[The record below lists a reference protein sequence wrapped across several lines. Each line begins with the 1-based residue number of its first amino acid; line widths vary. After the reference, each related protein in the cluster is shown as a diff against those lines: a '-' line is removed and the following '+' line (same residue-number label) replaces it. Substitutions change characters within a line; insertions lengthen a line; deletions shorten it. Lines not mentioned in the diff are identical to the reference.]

1 MASSP
6 AEPPRRVGLV
16 GYGLAGRVF
25 HAPLV
30 RHTPGLALTA
40 VVTADAGRAAA
51 ARHDVADVL
60 VTPDVDRLLD
70 GPDQVDLLVIAAAN
84 VAHVPLALAAV
95 AARVAV
101 VVDKPLAPTAN
112 EAERVVAA
120 AAEAGVP
127 LTVFQNRRWDGDFLT
142 VQALVGEGRLGVV
155 HRLESRFERWAP
167 ALRASSWREDPDPQ
181 QGAGLLLDLGAHLV
195 DQARVLLGP
204 VVTVSAEL
212 QRWRPGSRVDDDV
225 LVSCGHAGGA
235 RSHLWAS
242 ALSALPAPRFRV
254 LGDRA
259 GFTCHGLDPQEA
271 QLKAGG
277 HPGMPGWGL
286 PPDGVQGTLGAGDDA
301 GPVPLEPGDYGAF
314 YHGVA
319 DALAGRGPM
328 PVDPADAVATLRVL
342 QAARQAAESGRVVAL
357 DPGTG

>member
-1 MASSP
+1 MAP
-6 AEPPRRVGLV
+6 APEDPPRRVGLV

-30 RHTPGLALTA
+30 RHTAGLALTA
-40 VVTADAGRAAA
+40 VVTADAERSAA
-51 ARHDVADVL
+51 ARGDVPGAL
-60 VTPDVDRLLD
+60 VTADADRLLD
-70 GPDQVDLLVIAAAN
+70 GPDRVDVLVVAAAN
-84 VAHVPLALAAV
+84 AAHLSLALAAV
-95 AARVAV
+95 AAGVAV
-101 VVDKPLAPTAN
+101 VVDKPLAPTAGA
-112 EAERVVAA
+112 AEQLVAA
-120 AAEAGVP
+120 AADAGVP

-142 VQALVGEGRLGVV
+142 VRALVGSGRLGAV

-167 ALRASSWREDPDPQ
+167 ALRTSSWREDPEPA

-204 VVTVSAEL
+204 VVAVTAEID
-212 QRWRPGSRVDDDV
+212 RRRPGSRVDDDV
-225 LVSCGHAGGA
+225 LVSCTHAGGA

-242 ALSALPAPRFRV
+242 AVAPLPASRFRV

-271 QLKAGG
+271 QLRAGG
-277 HPGMPGWGL
+277 HPGMPGWGR
-286 PPDGVQGTLGAGDDA
+286 PPGGAEGTLGAGDDVV
-301 GPVPLEPGDYGAF
+301 PVPLEPGDYGAF
-314 YHGVA
+314 YRRLA
-319 DALAGRGPM
+319 DALAGRGPL

-342 QAARQAAESGRVVAL
+342 QAARQSADEGRVVAL